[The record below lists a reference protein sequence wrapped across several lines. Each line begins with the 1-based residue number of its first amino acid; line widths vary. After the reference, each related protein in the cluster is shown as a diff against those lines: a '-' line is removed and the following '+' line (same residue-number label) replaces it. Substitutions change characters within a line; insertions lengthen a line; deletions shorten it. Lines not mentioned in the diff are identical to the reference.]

1 LTTPYPFSIEITL
14 GNDGVRSVRVLGK
27 DWNQSA
33 DANAL
38 LQRISPL
45 IQKLD
50 AEAKRGASPEL
61 GRGGGS
67 VQ

>member
-1 LTTPYPFSIEITL
+1 VATCSFSIEITL
-14 GNDGVRSVRVLGK
+14 GTDGVRAVRVLGK

-33 DANAL
+33 DAHAL
-38 LQRISPL
+38 LQRLSPL

-50 AEAKRGASPEL
+50 AVAKGAPLNESVYI
-61 GRGGGS
+61 S